1 MSDQSFFQ
9 FFKWIYQERYFV
21 GRGLFENLS
30 DYCRYVAFW
39 LVVLAS
45 KFTFAYFLQ
54 IKPLVKPTNTIIHL
68 PPFQYSWHD
77 IVSKSNDHALT
88 IVSLWAPVLAIYL
101 MDIHI
106 WYTLL
111 SAIIG
116 GVMGAKARLGEIRTI
131 EMVHKRF
138 ESFPEAFAQNL
149 VSPVVKR
156 VPLGQHA
163 SQDGQDMN
171 KAYAAMF
178 SPFWN
183 EIIKSLREEDYLSN
197 REMDLLSIPS
207 NTGSLRLV
215 QWPLFLLC
223 SKILV
228 AIDLAMEC
236 KETQEVLWR
245 QICDDEYMAYA
256 VQECYYSVEKI
267 LNSMVNDEGRRWYS
281 ISVCL
286 NLNVCL
292 ICEDHVC

>member
-1 MSDQSFFQ
+1 M
-9 FFKWIYQERYFV
+9 
-21 GRGLFENLS
+21 
-30 DYCRYVAFW
+30 
-39 LVVLAS
+39 
-45 KFTFAYFLQ
+45 LQ

-156 VPLGQHA
+156 L
-163 SQDGQDMN
+163 
-171 KAYAAMF
+171 
-178 SPFWN
+178 
-183 EIIKSLREEDYLSN
+183 
-197 REMDLLSIPS
+197 
-207 NTGSLRLV
+207 
-215 QWPLFLLC
+215 
-223 SKILV
+223 
-228 AIDLAMEC
+228 
-236 KETQEVLWR
+236 
-245 QICDDEYMAYA
+245 
-256 VQECYYSVEKI
+256 
-267 LNSMVNDEGRRWYS
+267 
-281 ISVCL
+281 
-286 NLNVCL
+286 
-292 ICEDHVC
+292 

>member
-1 MSDQSFFQ
+1 
-9 FFKWIYQERYFV
+9 
-21 GRGLFENLS
+21 
-30 DYCRYVAFW
+30 
-39 LVVLAS
+39 
-45 KFTFAYFLQ
+45 
-54 IKPLVKPTNTIIHL
+54 
-68 PPFQYSWHD
+68 
-77 IVSKSNDHALT
+77 
-88 IVSLWAPVLAIYL
+88 
-101 MDIHI
+101 
-106 WYTLL
+106 
-111 SAIIG
+111 
-116 GVMGAKARLGEIRTI
+116 
-131 EMVHKRF
+131 
-138 ESFPEAFAQNL
+138 
-149 VSPVVKR
+149 
-156 VPLGQHA
+156 
-163 SQDGQDMN
+163 MN

-267 LNSMVNDEGRRWYS
+267 LNSMVNDEGRRWVERIFLEISNS
-281 ISVCL
+281 IEQGSLAITL
-286 NLNVCL
+286 NLKKLQLVVSRFTALTGLLVRLLKSATSCFFFFWV
-292 ICEDHVC
+292 EG

>member
-1 MSDQSFFQ
+1 
-9 FFKWIYQERYFV
+9 
-21 GRGLFENLS
+21 
-30 DYCRYVAFW
+30 
-39 LVVLAS
+39 
-45 KFTFAYFLQ
+45 
-54 IKPLVKPTNTIIHL
+54 
-68 PPFQYSWHD
+68 
-77 IVSKSNDHALT
+77 
-88 IVSLWAPVLAIYL
+88 
-101 MDIHI
+101 
-106 WYTLL
+106 
-111 SAIIG
+111 
-116 GVMGAKARLGEIRTI
+116 
-131 EMVHKRF
+131 
-138 ESFPEAFAQNL
+138 
-149 VSPVVKR
+149 
-156 VPLGQHA
+156 
-163 SQDGQDMN
+163 MN